1 MSRLDQTAAL
11 RILKAN
17 SVVTTGITPNVRVT
31 SVTSTNGKT
40 GQPFVWEDSKEP
52 YAIVNFQAMNTYG
65 AKKAL
70 AEFKAEQYDEC
81 VNNNLSARVSLEVA
95 DKLRKSLYATIEVAP
110 ATLKDGSTAELV
122 RKVIPNE
129 PNVATKVADMF
140 AKELPETTPANADGK
155 F

>member
-1 MSRLDQTAAL
+1 MSRLDQVSAL

-31 SVTSTNGKT
+31 SVTSTNGKN
-40 GQPFVWEDSKEP
+40 GQPFIWEDTKEP

-70 AEFKAEQYDEC
+70 ADFKADKYDEC

-110 ATLKDGSTAELV
+110 AVLKDGSTAELI

-129 PNVATKVADMF
+129 PNVVTKLGDMF
-140 AKELPETTPANADGK
+140 EDELADTAPANADRK